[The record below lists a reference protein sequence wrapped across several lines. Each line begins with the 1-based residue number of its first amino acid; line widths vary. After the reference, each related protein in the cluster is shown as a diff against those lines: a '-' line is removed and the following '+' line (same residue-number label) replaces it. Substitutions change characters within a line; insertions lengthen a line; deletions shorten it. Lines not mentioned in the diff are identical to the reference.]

1 MELDLALMTAHSYSR
16 LKHCRDSRPSA
27 SITDSGPVLT
37 GLDWVHEEVAPHRQV
52 AVPPTHSVSQ
62 LDEEKAGDVKL
73 GEDVE
78 ECSNQDLGTLTV

>member
-1 MELDLALMTAHSYSR
+1 M
-16 LKHCRDSRPSA
+16 
-27 SITDSGPVLT
+27 
-37 GLDWVHEEVAPHRQV
+37 HEEVAPHRQV

-62 LDEEKAGDVKL
+62 LDEEKAGDVKR